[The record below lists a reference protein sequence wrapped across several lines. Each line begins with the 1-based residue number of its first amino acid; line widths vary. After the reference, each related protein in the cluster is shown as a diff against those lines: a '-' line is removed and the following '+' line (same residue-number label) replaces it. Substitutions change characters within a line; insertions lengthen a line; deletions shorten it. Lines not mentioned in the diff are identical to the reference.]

1 MFRRAKSSLALLL
14 VKNKMDSP
22 LEIENLE
29 DFRAEI
35 PVLDGSNCPKKTCRP
50 NNTGKVTSE
59 EPGWSKLK
67 SENATEVTIIS

>member
-1 MFRRAKSSLALLL
+1 
-14 VKNKMDSP
+14 MDSP

-35 PVLDGSNCPKKTCRP
+35 PVYCPKKMCRP
-50 NNTGKVTSE
+50 YNTGKVTSE

-67 SENATEVTIIS
+67 SENATEVTFIS